1 MKVELVGVT
10 KPESVVLESFPA
22 LVGRDEAAGVERS
35 DSPPG
40 GYNCL
45 ISQVDDQLVVWD
57 LGSRGGTFVNGSRV
71 TRATLKASDTLRL
84 GGTEFSVRCRPGPAR
99 YLYGPRN

>member
-1 MKVELVGVT
+1 MKVELVGVA
-10 KPESVVLESFPA
+10 KSESIVLNSLPA
-22 LVGRDEAAGVERS
+22 VIGPDEAANVER
-35 DSPPG
+35 DESPAG

-57 LGSRGGTFVNGSRV
+57 LGSRGGTFVNGRRV
-71 TRATLKASDTLRL
+71 TKAMLKASDTLRL
-84 GGTEFSVRCRPGPAR
+84 GGTEFSVRCQPGPSR

>member
-10 KPESVVLESFPA
+10 KPESVAITDFPV
-22 LVGRDEAAGVERS
+22 LVGRDEAAGVECG
-35 DSPPG
+35 DAAPG
-40 GYNCL
+40 GYHCL

-57 LGSRGGTFVNGSRV
+57 LGPRGGTFVNGNRV

-84 GGTEFSVRCRPGPAR
+84 GGTEFAVKCHPGPLR
-99 YLYGPRN
+99 YLHGVRS